1 MSEKQYEIIRKVSE
15 EAIKELK
22 HSPTKKL
29 GAIQDWLS
37 NIKPKGF
44 MYQAKKLSKESN

>member
-15 EAIKELK
+15 EAMKELK

-29 GAIQDWLS
+29 GAIQDFVTWL
-37 NIKPKGF
+37 NIVK
-44 MYQAKKLSKESN
+44 QKLNKYLN